1 MSEVNE
7 IDRRNARLREIAA
20 HMRRCREEGDLAS
33 SYLRDWADAID
44 ECVVM
49 DNDRINLMF
58 HEKFGERLD
67 RIEGF
72 LKAKLRNVER
82 FSTEEEA
89 QVAFLNEEQLI
100 SCDST
105 KDDPFDEWT
114 DEMKRMY
121 SKWLFETPEETR
133 MRMWKSMEVVKN
145 DKRQEP

>member
-1 MSEVNE
+1 MSEINE

-20 HMRRCREEGDLAS
+20 HMRRCREEGELAS

-49 DNDRINLMF
+49 DNDRINLLF

-67 RIEGF
+67 RIEGI

-114 DEMKRMY
+114 DEMKCKY

-133 MRMWKSMEVVKN
+133 SR
-145 DKRQEP
+145 RQKILEATIDD